1 MEESEF
7 LLKSMLS
14 EAQAGSDS
22 AIVRLFEFYRS
33 RLRRSIALRMDRRL
47 QGRVDPSDIVQ
58 EAFLDFQKRFEE
70 FAHQHGVPFFLW
82 LRSIAC
88 DRLHKVHRAH
98 LEAQKRDVRREQPM
112 QHPRE
117 LPAASMSI
125 VEGLSNRYTSVV
137 DRAIRDEI
145 QSRLYQAIETMDETD
160 REILAMR
167 HFEDLSNKEISFLLG
182 ISPTA
187 ASNRYVRAL
196 QKLRDAMEGLSD
208 SR

>member
-1 MEESEF
+1 
-7 LLKSMLS
+7 
-14 EAQAGSDS
+14 
-22 AIVRLFEFYRS
+22 
-33 RLRRSIALRMDRRL
+33 
-47 QGRVDPSDIVQ
+47 
-58 EAFLDFQKRFEE
+58 
-70 FAHQHGVPFFLW
+70 
-82 LRSIAC
+82 
-88 DRLHKVHRAH
+88 
-98 LEAQKRDVRREQPM
+98 M